1 VSTNPLNVL
10 PYGLGPIGAAVLR
23 IVAERPALQIVGA
36 VDVDPAK
43 VGRDVGAVAGLGR
56 ALHLPV
62 DGDPAGALQRLQPAV
77 VVHCTGSALTAVM
90 PQLREIVAAGASVVS
105 TCEELSYPWARQRE
119 LALELDML
127 ARERG
132 VAVLGAGV
140 NPGFVMDLLPLVLS
154 GVTTG
159 VRAIYVRRV
168 VDASARRG
176 PLQRKIGAGLTRAEF
191 QERADRGAMGHVG
204 LRESLHMVA
213 AGLGWDVRDVT
224 DTLEPVVAQT
234 EIITAHSNVRLGH
247 VAGVH
252 EVARGVTPAGKSIEL
267 DLAMYLGALNP
278 RDEVVIDG
286 EPRVHMV
293 MEGGVFG
300 DTATAAI
307 VANAIPT
314 VHAASP
320 GLHTMRGLPVVTPHQ
335 DQ

>member
-1 VSTNPLNVL
+1 VTVHQLSVL
-10 PYGLGPIGAAVLR
+10 QYGLGPIGAAVLR
-23 IVAERPALQIVGA
+23 IIAERPALQIVGA

-43 VGRDVGAVAGLGR
+43 VGRDVGAVAELGR
-56 ALHLPV
+56 TLDLRV
-62 DGDPAGALQRLQPAV
+62 DGDPAAALRRLRPAV
-77 VVHCTGSALTAVM
+77 VVHCTGSALATVM

-105 TCEELSYPWARQRE
+105 TCEELSYPWVHQRE
-119 LALELDML
+119 LADELDTL
-127 ARERG
+127 AHERG

-154 GVTTG
+154 GVTAR
-159 VRAIYVRRV
+159 VRGIHVRRV

-191 QERADRGAMGHVG
+191 KQRVDRGAMGHVG

-213 AGLGWDVRDVT
+213 TGLGWDVRDIT
-224 DTLEPVVAQT
+224 DTLEPIVAET
-234 EIITAHSNVRLGH
+234 EIITAHTSVRPGH

-252 EVARGVTPAGKSIEL
+252 EVARGTTPAGKSVAL
-267 DLAMYLGALNP
+267 DLAMYVGAPDP

-286 EPRVHMV
+286 EPRVHV
-293 MEGGVFG
+293 VIQGGVFG

-314 VHAASP
+314 VRAATP
-320 GLHTMRGLPVVTPHQ
+320 GLHTMRDLPVVTPYQ

>member
-1 VSTNPLNVL
+1 VSTHPLSVL
-10 PYGLGPIGAAVLR
+10 QYGLGPIGAAVLR
-23 IVAERPALQIVGA
+23 IVAERPALRIVGA
-36 VDVDPAK
+36 VDVDSAK

-56 ALHLPV
+56 ELGLGV
-62 DGDPAGALQRLQPAV
+62 DGDPAGALRRLRPAV
-77 VVHCTGSALTAVM
+77 VVHCTGSALATVM

-105 TCEELSYPWARQRE
+105 TCEELSYPWTRQPE
-119 LALELDML
+119 LAEELDLL

-132 VAVLGAGV
+132 VTVLGAGV

-154 GVTTG
+154 GVTAG
-159 VRAIYVRRV
+159 VRAIHVRRV

-176 PLQRKIGAGLTRAEF
+176 PLQRKIGAGLTLAEF
-191 QERADRGAMGHVG
+191 KERADHGAMGHVG

-213 AGLGWDVRDVT
+213 AGLGWDMRDIT
-224 DTLEPVVAQT
+224 DTLEPVMAET
-234 EIITAHSNVRLGH
+234 ELATAYTNVRPGH

-252 EVARGVTPAGKSIEL
+252 EVARGVTSAGKRIEL
-267 DLAMYLGALNP
+267 DLAMYVGAPDP

-293 MEGGVFG
+293 MQGGVFG

-314 VHAASP
+314 VRAAAP
-320 GLHTMRGLPVVTPHQ
+320 GLHTMRDLPVVTPRQ